1 MKDRI
6 LLWDDDNHEPCV
18 WINKEFA
25 GVDLDTVVKSA
36 LYMQPISKEDFYEV
50 LYIYPW
56 NFEDEFNDDDFDKLF
71 YWFQK
76 IPHFTDEQW
85 DLIFKKQWK
94 ELFKTL

>member
-1 MKDRI
+1 M
-6 LLWDDDNHEPCV
+6 
-18 WINKEFA
+18 
-25 GVDLDTVVKSA
+25 
-36 LYMQPISKEDFYEV
+36 

-56 NFEDEFNDDDFDKLF
+56 DFEDEFNDDDFDKLF

-76 IPHFTDEQW
+76 MPNFTDEQW